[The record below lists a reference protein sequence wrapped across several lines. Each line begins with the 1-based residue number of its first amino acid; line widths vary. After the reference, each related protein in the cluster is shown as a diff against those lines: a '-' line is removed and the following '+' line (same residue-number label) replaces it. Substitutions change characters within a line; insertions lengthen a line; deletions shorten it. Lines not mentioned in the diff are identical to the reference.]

1 MKHFLIFDS
10 KGTRFTKEFDSEV
23 QRNRY
28 VDQVVL
34 PQYAFVTMPPIV
46 MRIGQILF
54 VGDEY
59 PESANDSS
67 LWGNDVQA

>member
-1 MKHFLIFDS
+1 MKHLLVFDS
-10 KGTRFTKEFDSEV
+10 KGIRFTKDFDSEV

-46 MRIGQILF
+46 MRIGEILF

-67 LWGNDVQA
+67 LRGKHV

>member
-1 MKHFLIFDS
+1 VS
-10 KGTRFTKEFDSEV
+10 KPVRVSSPPS
-23 QRNRY
+23 RPY

-34 PQYAFVTMPPIV
+34 PQYAFVTMPPVV
-46 MRIGQILF
+46 MKIGQILF

-67 LWGNDVQA
+67 LWGHHV